1 MWGLDW
7 SLPLRLRAP
16 RSCPLCALAWGRD
29 EETCFVSRDL
39 NGGTKSLPSVGLVTT
54 DAVCTAQSHKDENS
68 HKTEATTQGA
78 GKPKYIFCF
87 PGSLGGS
94 QEKTTP
100 ARDEDTVKNHIKNEL
115 S

>member
-1 MWGLDW
+1 M
-7 SLPLRLRAP
+7 
-16 RSCPLCALAWGRD
+16 
-29 EETCFVSRDL
+29 SRDL
-39 NGGTKSLPSVGLVTT
+39 SGGAESSLSVGLVTT
-54 DAVCTAQSHKDENS
+54 DAVYTAQSHKDENS

-100 ARDEDTVKNHIKNEL
+100 TRDEDAVKNHIKNEL